1 MSARDVIIEALDSL
15 ESENEGLRQLNDK
28 IRSDFAHLQ
37 QENER
42 LRHELERMR
51 SEQDAFKNRVFDLED
66 ANSALEKEVS
76 ATKRSLKEE
85 RKAVA
90 GLQEQAASERDAN
103 AKRVD
108 DLRNSLL
115 KREDAMRRTEKEVGE
130 LQSRLEKAAR
140 KNYSDRDVELLHEL
154 EQVKQEK
161 RVLSGDNDELERL
174 NKRLKKEL
182 NEVQLYL
189 DEKEAEL
196 KNESRRHTLLTKE
209 FNSLL
214 EENSHLKLQIRR
226 RGSQPSLL
234 APKTNAFAS
243 ESSDN
248 LGALQQQDS
257 TDESVQDLRETPTSM
272 SMTSRAINQSS
283 KYLAQA
289 STAREPSLI
298 INNHQPTHDY
308 PFPRSNRDSTAP
320 GNGNKLARMPS
331 TMTAREPSLVRRGGN
346 FSVREGKK
354 GGRPNAAKSDERTT
368 PETMLPALTPSPSS
382 GGTAS
387 KGTRFGK

>member
-15 ESENEGLRQLNDK
+15 ETENVELRQLNDN

-37 QENER
+37 QENHR

-51 SEQDAFKNRVFDLED
+51 KEQETIKDRVIQLED
-66 ANSALEKEVS
+66 TNSNLEKEVHV
-76 ATKRSLKEE
+76 TKKTLKEE
-85 RKAVA
+85 RKNVSVIH
-90 GLQEQAASERDAN
+90 EQVHEEREAMT
-103 AKRVD
+103 KRVED
-108 DLRNSLL
+108 MRNTLV
-115 KREDAMRRTEKEVGE
+115 KREDAMRRAEQE
-130 LQSRLEKAAR
+130 LQELQVRLEKAAR

-161 RVLSGDNDELERL
+161 RVLISDNDDLDRL

-182 NEVQLYL
+182 NEAQAYL

-196 KNESRRHTLLTKE
+196 KNENRRHQLLTKE

-226 RGSQPSLL
+226 RSTQQSLYP
-234 APKTNAFAS
+234 PKTTSFAS
-243 ESSDN
+243 GSSDSF
-248 LGALQQQDS
+248 GAMQENME
-257 TDESVQDLRETPTSM
+257 ESVQDLRETPTSM

-289 STAREPSLI
+289 SSSREPSLI
-298 INNHQPTHDY
+298 INNHQPKHDY
-308 PFPRSNRDSTAP
+308 PFPKSNRDATAP
-320 GNGNKLARMPS
+320 GNGKLARMPGN
-331 TMTAREPSLVRRGGN
+331 MTSREPTLVRRGGN
-346 FSVREGKK
+346 FSLREGKK

-368 PETMLPALTPSPSS
+368 PETTLPSLTPSPSS
-382 GGTAS
+382 GGTSS
-387 KGTRFGK
+387 KGSKSSK

>member
-15 ESENEGLRQLNDK
+15 ESENEGLRQLNEK
-28 IRSDFAHLQ
+28 IRSEFAHLQ

-51 SEQDAFKNRVFDLED
+51 SDQDAFKNRVFDLED

-85 RKAVA
+85 RKTVAVM
-90 GLQEQAASERDAN
+90 QEQAASERDAS
-103 AKRVD
+103 AKRVE
-108 DLRNSLL
+108 DLHNSLL
-115 KREDAMRRTEKEVGE
+115 KHEDAMRRAEKEVSE
-130 LQSRLEKAAR
+130 LQSRLEKSAR

-182 NEVQLYL
+182 NEVQVYL

-234 APKTNAFAS
+234 APKSNAFAS

-248 LGALQQQDS
+248 LAALQQDS

-272 SMTSRAINQSS
+272 SMTSRAINKSS

-308 PFPRSNRDSTAP
+308 PFPRSNRDATAP
-320 GNGNKLARMPS
+320 GNGSKLARMPS
-331 TMTAREPSLVRRGGN
+331 TMTSREPSLVRRGGN